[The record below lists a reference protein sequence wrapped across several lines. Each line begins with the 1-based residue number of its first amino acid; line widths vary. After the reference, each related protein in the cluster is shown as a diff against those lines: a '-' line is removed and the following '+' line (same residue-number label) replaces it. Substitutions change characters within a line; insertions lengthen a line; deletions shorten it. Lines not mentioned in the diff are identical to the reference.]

1 MKRLTNNNKGFTLI
15 ELMLV
20 IAIIGIMASI
30 AIPMVQSM
38 AATAYDSSAKSDV
51 TNIVKAT
58 TALIGLGKG
67 GAITLSGEVVGS
79 SENPDIFHLSDGVT
93 GTVAGFSGTTLQDCF
108 LAISLNHSRG
118 SKTYNYVFDGATGTS
133 EFSES

>member
-1 MKRLTNNNKGFTLI
+1 MKYPANNKGFTLI

-20 IAIIGIMASI
+20 ITIIGILASI
-30 AIPMVQSM
+30 ALPMMQGI

-58 TALIGLGKG
+58 TALIGLGSG
-67 GAITLSGEVVGS
+67 GAISLDGSMVTS
-79 SENPDIFHLSDGVT
+79 SENANIFSLSSGVT
-93 GTVAGFSGTTLQDCF
+93 GTVTGFSGDSLQDCF
-108 LAISLNHSRG
+108 LAISLNHTRG
-118 SKTYNYVFDGATGTS
+118 SKTYNYIYDGATGLT